1 MLFNAPTNVCKIFCK
16 AFNRV
21 SNKFILSF
29 FKLTVYFL
37 SFFLL
42 IYNQYNTSIKKIFKI
57 HFPTNS
63 W

>member
-1 MLFNAPTNVCKIFCK
+1 MLYNAPTNVCKIFCK

-63 W
+63 